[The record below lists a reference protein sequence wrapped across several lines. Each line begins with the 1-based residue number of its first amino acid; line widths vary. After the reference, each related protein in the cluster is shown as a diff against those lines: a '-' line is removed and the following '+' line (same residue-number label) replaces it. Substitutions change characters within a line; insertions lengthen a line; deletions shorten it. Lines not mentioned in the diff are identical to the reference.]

1 MPRFIQMLAVCDN
14 ATSCLVQ
21 RAYNDFCRD
30 AAILARRPGRRF
42 VAPFL
47 ITNIPAR
54 RAEDSRAVL
63 VVADA
68 TNGSGK
74 DHC

>member
-1 MPRFIQMLAVCDN
+1 MPRFIQMLAVYDT

-30 AAILARRPGRRF
+30 AAIQARRSGPRF
-42 VAPFL
+42 GASNLV
-47 ITNIPAR
+47 TNIAAR
-54 RAEDSRAVL
+54 RADENRAVSD
-63 VVADA
+63 VEDA
-68 TNGSGK
+68 EKGSGK